1 MAKREYNN
9 SRKPT
14 KINSL
19 LPRQYQYSNISTSTD
34 GKEQNREEEKDCH
47 KLPPCKDIFS

>member
-1 MAKREYNN
+1 MAKREYKN
-9 SRKPT
+9 SRKPI

-34 GKEQNREEEKDCH
+34 GKEQKREEGKDFH

>member
-1 MAKREYNN
+1 MANREYKN
-9 SRKPT
+9 SRKPI

-19 LPRQYQYSNISTSTD
+19 LPRQYQYNNISISTD
-34 GKEQNREEEKDCH
+34 GKEQKREEGKDFH